1 MKLSS
6 DDLLQRLQSL
16 TADDAVERWVVAFS
30 GGIDSTVLLHALATS
45 GTSIPVLAVH
55 VDHDLHARSRDW
67 AAHCKAVAAS
77 LDVDFRA
84 VRVDA
89 ETDRGGGP
97 EAAAREARYEAF
109 LCIVEAGDCLLSG
122 HHEDDQAETLLLNLL
137 RGSGP
142 AGLAGIGAAQQFGRG
157 RLVRPMLGVAGPAI
171 QEYARRHAL
180 EWIDDP
186 TNVDTRFDRN
196 YLRQEV
202 IPRLAERWPA
212 VSERLTR
219 SAALA
224 AEAAELLGDL
234 ADIDLAACGRPSRL
248 DIAPIERLS
257 PARQRNLL
265 RRAVRLCGL
274 PPMPSTRLDQ
284 AVREVLP
291 AREDAQP
298 LVSWRGGELR
308 RYREKVFL
316 LPPLPEPCAPPP
328 GPLRPGATVTPG
340 PALGAL
346 TLCESSAGGI
356 RPALAEAGLGIRF
369 RAGGEEIRIDDQ
381 TRKLK
386 KLMQEAGV
394 LPWMRDRIPLFYA
407 GDELV
412 AVGDLW
418 VSSAHHGVP
427 GFRVSWS
434 DRPVIR

>member
-16 TADDAVERWVVAFS
+16 TADGVVQRWIVAFS

-45 GTSIPVLAVH
+45 RSSIPVLAVH
-55 VDHDLHARSRDW
+55 VNHDLHARSDDW
-67 AAHCKAVAAS
+67 EEHCSAVAAS
-77 LDVDFRA
+77 FDVDFHS

-109 LCIVEAGDCLLSG
+109 LHIVEDGDCLLSG

-142 AGLAGIGAAQQFGRG
+142 AGLAGIGAIQRFGRG

-171 QEYARRHAL
+171 QEYARCHAL

-186 TNVDTRFDRN
+186 TNIDTRFDRN
-196 YLRQEV
+196 YLRQE
-202 IPRLAERWPA
+202 IMPRLADRWPA
-212 VSERLTR
+212 VSERLNR

-224 AEAAELLGDL
+224 AEAAELLGEL
-234 ADIDLAACGRPSRL
+234 AEIDLAACGQPARL
-248 DIAPIERLS
+248 DMAAMQRLS
-257 PARQRNLL
+257 VARQRNLL

-284 AVREVLP
+284 AVQEVLP

-298 LVSWRGGELR
+298 LVSWQGGELR
-308 RYREKVFL
+308 RYREAL
-316 LPPLPEPCAPPP
+316 YLMPPLPEPGTPPP
-328 GPLRPGATVTPG
+328 ELLRPGATVAAG
-340 PALGAL
+340 SALGVLAL
-346 TLCESSAGGI
+346 HESGAGGI

-369 RAGGEEIRIDDQ
+369 RAGGEEIRIDDH

-394 LPWMRDRIPLFYA
+394 LPWMRDRIPLLYA

-427 GFRVSWS
+427 GFQVAWS
-434 DRPVIR
+434 DGPVIR

>member
-16 TADDAVERWVVAFS
+16 TADGEVRRWLVAFS

-45 GTSIPVLAVH
+45 RTSIPVLAVH

-142 AGLAGIGAAQQFGRG
+142 AGLAGIGAVQRFGRG

-171 QEYARRHAL
+171 EEYARRHAL
-180 EWIDDP
+180 DWIDDP
-186 TNVDTRFDRN
+186 TNVDTRYDRN
-196 YLRQEV
+196 YLRQE
-202 IPRLAERWPA
+202 IMPRLADRWPA

-219 SAALA
+219 SATLA
-224 AEAAELLGDL
+224 AESAELLGDL
-234 ADIDLAACGRPSRL
+234 AEIDLAACGQPARL
-248 DIAPIERLS
+248 DTATMQRLS
-257 PARQRNLL
+257 AARQRNLL

-284 AVREVLP
+284 VVQEVMP

-298 LVSWRGGELR
+298 LTSWRGGELR
-308 RYREKVFL
+308 RYRETLFL
-316 LPPLPEPCAPPP
+316 MPPLPEPEPPP
-328 GPLRPGATVTPG
+328 SGLLRPDTKVAVE
-340 PALGAL
+340 PAMGAL
-346 TLCESSAGGI
+346 TLRESAAGGI

-369 RAGGEEIRIDDQ
+369 RVGGEEIRIDDR

-386 KLMQEAGV
+386 KLMQEGGV
-394 LPWMRDRIPLFYA
+394 LPWMRERLPLLYA
-407 GDELV
+407 GEELV

-418 VSSAHHGVP
+418 VSSAHLGVP
-427 GFRVSWS
+427 GYRVVWS
-434 DRPVIR
+434 DRPDIR